1 MRIIPKIRNCAAAT
15 GLAIGMALL
24 CMVASIP
31 ALAQDHNFPTPGNSI
46 VPGIVN
52 MCWNGT
58 AAAPCTAANPLQTA
72 GGGGGATTGFA
83 PGAAFA
89 TLTAT
94 GSSASVALPAGTVVL
109 FQNTGPSTV
118 SCTLG
123 VGSATALINENQIAA
138 GGWLALSV
146 GSNTF
151 GACIDQAGS
160 LSNLVALS
168 GGAGLPTGSGNGSI
182 LSVTPITNPTSTL
195 TSGTATA
202 MTAANN
208 FIASSTTAGSI
219 VVPSFNCTGLASG
232 GACIMRGWRL
242 TTNATT
248 GWGTTLNVNLWSA
261 APTYTNGDGAVYA
274 VATGGANFLGSCA
287 VTLTQYADAASGRCA
302 PDVGNEINF
311 LPVGQAVFWDLRGTA
326 TVTKTSGQTFKITSE
341 DLNP

>member
-1 MRIIPKIRNCAAAT
+1 MKILHIIVLAVLGAA
-15 GLAIGMALL
+15 GLMSTPVSAQSMMANV
-24 CMVASIP
+24 VA
-31 ALAQDHNFPTPGNSI
+31 ACGTPNSTP
-46 VPGIVN
+46 V
-52 MCWNGT
+52 
-58 AAAPCTAANPLQTA
+58 A
-72 GGGGGATTGFA
+72 GGSYPLTIDVTGKLCSSSSGGGSATGFA
-83 PGAAFA
+83 PGGAFA

-109 FQNTGPSTV
+109 FQNTGTSTV

-123 VGSATALINENQIAA
+123 VGSATATANENQISA
-138 GGWLALSV
+138 GGWLALVV

-151 GACIDQAGS
+151 GACIDQSGS

-182 LSVTPITNPTSTL
+182 LSVTPVTNPTSTL

-219 VVPSFNCTGLASG
+219 VVPSFNCTAIAGNP
-232 GACIMRGWRL
+232 CIMRRWRV
-242 TTNATT
+242 TSNATS
-248 GWGTTLNVNLWSA
+248 GWGTALSVNFWSA
-261 APTYTNGDGAVYA
+261 APTYTNGDGAAYA
-274 VATGGANFLGSCA
+274 VATGGATLLGSCS
-287 VTLTQYADAASGRCA
+287 VTLTQYADAASGVCV

-311 LPVGQAVFWDLRGTA
+311 VPAAQAVFWDVRVVGTL
-326 TVTKTSGQTFKITSE
+326 TKTSGQTFKITAE